1 MKLKFLLP
9 SIVIVSLLFFFISC
23 ENDNS
28 AETDNLKELNLKLA
42 EFNHNYEYTS
52 NNVYSKKK
60 SWWEKALT
68 VAAIATADAGGAAV
82 GVGSVQ
88 VVAGVV
94 GAATAGTGYAVVAT
108 IGGVVGAAGGSYAA
122 YCGTGGSCRMGN
134 FNTVDPKGNSVVY
147 QLPNEYSFL
156 NNYGQLHNNA
166 LENIYFSGDN
176 SLTELQWI
184 ENNVNNLNQI
194 DYVKLYNSSEFQLL
208 INNIKNVSYNYKNND
223 YDYKVLVSDYKNK
236 GLMNET
242 VSTVLSN
249 FFEGVNK
256 VETFEDAEKITE
268 FYVNTVKNSVLNSK
282 DKEAIF
288 SALTVYIQS
297 YYYWYNFEIEE

>member
-1 MKLKFLLP
+1 MKLKFLF
-9 SIVIVSLLFFFISC
+9 SVVIVSLLFIFISC
-23 ENDNS
+23 ENENTIES
-28 AETDNLKELNLKLA
+28 NNLKELNLKFK
-42 EFNHNYEYTS
+42 EYNQNYEYS
-52 NNVYSKKK
+52 LNNVYSNKK

-88 VVAGVV
+88 VAAGVV
-94 GAATAGTGYAVVAT
+94 GAATAGTGYVVVAT

-122 YCGTGGSCRMGN
+122 YCGTGGSCRTGN
-134 FNTVDPKGNSVVY
+134 FNLIDPKGSSIIY
-147 QLPNEYSFL
+147 QLPIEYSFL

-166 LENIYFSGDN
+166 LESIYFSGDN

-184 ENNVNNLNQI
+184 ETNINNINQI
-194 DYVKLYNSSEFQLL
+194 DYVKLYNSVEFQSI
-208 INNIKNVSYNYKNND
+208 INNIKNASFNFKNSD
-223 YDYKVLVSDYKNK
+223 YDYKVLINEYKSK
-236 GLMNET
+236 GMMNET
-242 VSTVLSN
+242 VSSVLSN

-256 VETFEDAEKITE
+256 VETFEDAESITK
-268 FYVNTVKNSVLNSK
+268 FYVDTIKCSTLKSD

-297 YYYWYNFEIEE
+297 YYYW

>member
-28 AETDNLKELNLKLA
+28 VETDNLKELNLKLA
-42 EFNHNYEYTS
+42 VFNQNYEYTS

-122 YCGTGGSCRMGN
+122 YCGTGVICRMCN
-134 FNTVDPKGNSVVY
+134 FNAFDTKVNSVVY

-184 ENNVNNLNQI
+184 ESNVNNLNQI

-208 INNIKNVSYNYKNND
+208 INNIKNASYNYKNNN
-223 YDYKVLVSDYKNK
+223 YDYKDK

-242 VSTVLSN
+242 VSSVLSN

-256 VETFEDAEKITE
+256 VETFADAEKITE